1 MTNSNEEQV
10 AGVYAED
17 MSVADLKQLCKENN
31 LDIKGKTS
39 KKDILEVVHA
49 WEKTISEKTEA
60 NLKEM
65 GGTIVMRKH
74 KGADQV
80 LANIKEVSFHEGK
93 KVISKTDVTHNGREY
108 TDIVVEGGITHRV
121 PKIA

>member
-1 MTNSNEEQV
+1 MNNEENV
-10 AGVYAED
+10 VGVYAED

-49 WEKTISEKTEA
+49 WEKTIMEKTEA

-65 GGTIVMRKH
+65 GGAIVMRKH
-74 KGADQV
+74 KGAEQV
-80 LANIKEVSFHEGK
+80 ANVKAVSFHEGK
-93 KVISKTDVTHNGREY
+93 LVVSRTPVELNGVSYE
-108 TDIVVEGGITHRV
+108 DIVVDGGVTYRV
-121 PKIA
+121 PVIK

>member
-49 WEKTISEKTEA
+49 WEKTIMEKTESD
-60 NLKEM
+60 LKDM
-65 GGTIVMRKH
+65 GATITMRKH
-74 KGADQV
+74 KGAEISNV
-80 LANIKEVSFHEGK
+80 KAVSFHEGK
-93 KVISKTDVTHNGREY
+93 LVVSRTPLDLNGVAYE
-108 TDIVVEGGITHRV
+108 DIVVEGGVTYRV
-121 PKIA
+121 PVIK